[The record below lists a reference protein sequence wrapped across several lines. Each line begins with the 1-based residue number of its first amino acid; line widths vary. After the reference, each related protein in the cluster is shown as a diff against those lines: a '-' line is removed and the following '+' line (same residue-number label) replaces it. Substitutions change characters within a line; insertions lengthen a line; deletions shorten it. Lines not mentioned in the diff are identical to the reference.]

1 MRRKDR
7 EITDTWEMENI
18 LQAALVCRIAMNDEQ
33 APYVVPVN
41 FGYRDGS
48 IYVHSAPEGKKIDL
62 LQRDNRVCFEVE
74 TDLEVLTD
82 DKPCKWG
89 MKFRSVIG
97 HGKAFVLRN
106 AEEKRD
112 ALGIIFRHYASEP
125 FRLPEGDFDNLV
137 VIKIAIDSMTG
148 KKARI

>member
-1 MRRKDR
+1 MRRKER
-7 EITDTWEMENI
+7 EITDSLEIENI

-74 TDLEVLTD
+74 TDLEVLAD
-82 DKPCKWG
+82 EKPCKWG

-97 HGKAFVLRN
+97 YGKAFILRK
-106 AEEKRD
+106 AEAKRD
-112 ALGIIFRHYASEP
+112 AHGIIFGH
-125 FRLPEGDFDNLV
+125 
-137 VIKIAIDSMTG
+137 
-148 KKARI
+148 